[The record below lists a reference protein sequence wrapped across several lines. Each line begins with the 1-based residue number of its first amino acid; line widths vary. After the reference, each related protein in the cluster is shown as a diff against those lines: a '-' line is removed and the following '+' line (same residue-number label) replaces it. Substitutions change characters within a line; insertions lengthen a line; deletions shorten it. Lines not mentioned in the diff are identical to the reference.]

1 MARKRNVE
9 TEAKIAAAATRL
21 FCTQGYVDTTMA
33 AIARAAG
40 VSVQTL
46 YLRHGS
52 KAAILSAAL
61 DVAIAGDAQDTTLP
75 ERTDGFFAQTLAA
88 PDARRSIAAAV
99 RGAREICERTHAL
112 YDVIR
117 SAAAD
122 PEVAAV
128 LDKNRSE
135 RITGL
140 RTLAKAIA
148 GKDGYDPAVR
158 VQRTAD
164 LLYALGTED
173 AYLLFVIDRG
183 WKPDAWEQWV
193 VDTIAAQ
200 VLSPTLTTS
209 RATGARSRKNPQSD
223 PDS

>member
-9 TEAKIAAAATRL
+9 TETRIAVAATEL
-21 FCTQGYVDTTMA
+21 FCARGYVDTTMA
-33 AIARAAG
+33 AIAGVAG
-40 VSVQTL
+40 VAVQTL

-61 DVAIAGDAQDTTLP
+61 DVAIAGDTRDVTLP
-75 ERTDGFFAQTLAA
+75 DRTDGFFAQTFAE
-88 PDARRSIAAAV
+88 PDARRAIAIAV
-99 RGAREICERTHAL
+99 HGAREICDRTHPL

-128 LDKNRSE
+128 LAKNRSE
-135 RITGL
+135 RIGGL
-140 RTLAKAIA
+140 RTLAQAIV
-148 GKDGYDPAVR
+148 KKHGYDPSTP

-183 WKPDAWEQWV
+183 WHPDVWEQWV
-193 VDTIAAQ
+193 IDTIATQ
-200 VLSPTLTTS
+200 VLLPM
-209 RATGARSRKNPQSD
+209 
-223 PDS
+223 